1 MGEVI
6 RFWIFLKVELTAGC
20 GCERRQSGKML
31 RRHRAFDTE
40 PWALGTRLCV
50 PVIRKTAVLPRRER
64 LSPREGL
71 LLLRHTPE
79 HCLPQPPP
87 PDHSQL
93 HAPLPAPIPCGLCG
107 PTQGQR
113 ALRPGELQVLR
124 LHGDPVHGRDSL
136 SEPPGGSGP
145 QLTRQL
151 PAHFTGMETEAQS
164 SELRAL
170 PFSPSLGL
178 SRLLPSVIPLPSRPL
193 TLWLRG

>member
-31 RRHRAFDTE
+31 RCHRAFDAE
-40 PWALGTRLCV
+40 PWALGTRLCA

-87 PDHSQL
+87 QIILNSMHRYQPRFHVVFVDPRKDSERYAQENFKSFVFTETQFTAVTAYQNHRVGRDHSSRGSCQ
-93 HAPLPAPIPCGLCG
+93 PIS
-107 PTQGQR
+107 QGWR
-113 ALRPGELQVLR
+113 LRPKAL
-124 LHGDPVHGRDSL
+124 S
-136 SEPPGGSGP
+136 SEPC
-145 QLTRQL
+145 
-151 PAHFTGMETEAQS
+151 
-164 SELRAL
+164 
-170 PFSPSLGL
+170 PSL
-178 SRLLPSVIPLPSRPL
+178 LP
-193 TLWLRG
+193 